1 MGGSLRHGY
10 VIIGGVV
17 TKEIRDYYDGLVKA
31 GKFASRS
38 QAVGHVLT
46 EYASKHGAESQE
58 GNDDA

>member
-17 TKEIRDYYDGLVKA
+17 KTEVREFFDELVKA

-46 EYASKHGAESQE
+46 EYARKHRVESQD
-58 GNDDA
+58 GDNDA

>member
-1 MGGSLRHGY
+1 MGGSLKQGY

-17 TKEIRDYYDGLVKA
+17 KTEVREFFDELVEQ

-46 EYASKHGAESQE
+46 EYAEKHGAANKK
-58 GNDDA
+58 GDNDA

>member
-1 MGGSLRHGY
+1 MGGSLKQGY

-17 TKEIRDYYDGLVKA
+17 AEEIRGYYDGLVKA

-46 EYASKHGAESQE
+46 EYAKKHGVESQE
-58 GNDDA
+58 ENDDA

>member
-17 TKEIRDYYDGLVKA
+17 AEEIRDYYDNLVKA

-46 EYASKHGAESQE
+46 EYAEKHGAANKK
-58 GNDDA
+58 GDNDA

>member
-1 MGGSLRHGY
+1 MGGSLKQGY

-17 TKEIRDYYDGLVKA
+17 AEEIRDYYDNLVKA

-46 EYASKHGAESQE
+46 EYAEKHGVESQE
-58 GNDDA
+58 ENDDA